1 MAAKFSYCRCIK
13 SLAWLAVYSSTN
25 IKLLILNNSFESAA
39 ALTSLIKTLGIF
51 CNSCVEKS
59 AYDDKHIVTSIYI
72 SESEG
77 HVSKLISEFSIPF
90 QYSKCYYNT
99 DTANK

>member
-1 MAAKFSYCRCIK
+1 MAVSSYCWCIK
-13 SLAWLAVYSSTN
+13 SLAWLAVYSSAN
-25 IKLLILNNSFESAA
+25 ITLLILNNSFESATA
-39 ALTSLIKTLGIF
+39 QMSLIKTQGIF

-59 AYDDKHIVTSIYI
+59 VYGAKHIVTSIYI
-72 SESEG
+72 PESEG

-99 DTANK
+99 ATANK